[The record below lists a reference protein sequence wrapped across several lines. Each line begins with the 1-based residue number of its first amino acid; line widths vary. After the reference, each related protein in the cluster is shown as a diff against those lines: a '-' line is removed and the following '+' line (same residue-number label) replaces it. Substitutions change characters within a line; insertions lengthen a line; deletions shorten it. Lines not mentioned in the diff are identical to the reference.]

1 MGFSAKQVQALRR
14 NLDHRYIRTRESNG
28 RALYYIEGWY
38 AISEAN
44 RIFGFDGWSRET
56 LETRCVLTRENR
68 GIFLAVYV
76 ARVRITV
83 HAGGT
88 TTIREGHGTSEGRGA
103 SPGEVHDIAV
113 KAAETDATKRALAT
127 FGKPFGL
134 ALYAN
139 GRIVPSAK
147 TLGHEPKS
155 ADTIHQQS
163 FARDDT
169 TPIPRPSRYYGHR
182 QDLVARDLAS
192 RERIQDKPH
201 DTGQQESADT
211 SIVPPS
217 PDLFPG
223 QIDKS
228 VLTIA
233 EPKRLRDKAHLRFV
247 ASQPCLICGRQ
258 PSDPHH
264 LRFAQPRALGLKVSD
279 EFTVP
284 LCRDH
289 HQQLHQA
296 GNEAAW
302 WHDLDIKPL
311 EIAKGLWEESRTKA
325 FPTAAKTPQQQAPR
339 DPSHADPRQEASK
352 LPSESN

>member
-1 MGFSAKQVQALRR
+1 MGFSAKQTQALRR
-14 NLDHRYIRTRESNG
+14 NLDHRCVRTREANG
-28 RALYYIEGWY
+28 RVLHYIEGWY
-38 AISEAN
+38 AITEAN
-44 RIFGFDGWSRET
+44 RIFGFDGWNRET
-56 LETRCVLTRENR
+56 VESRCVLTRENR
-68 GIFLAVYV
+68 GTFLAVYI

-83 HAGGT
+83 HANGS
-88 TTIREGHGTSEGRGA
+88 TTIREGHGTGEGRGT
-103 SPGEVHDIAV
+103 SPGEVHDIAL

-139 GRIVPSAK
+139 GKFASPAK
-147 TLGHEPKS
+147 TL
-155 ADTIHQQS
+155 ADTPKPIDPNRQHS
-163 FARDDT
+163 FVRDDT
-169 TPIPRPSRYYGHR
+169 TPIPRPSRYYGRR
-182 QDLVARDLAS
+182 QDPVSRDLTS
-192 RERIQDKPH
+192 RERIQGSQR
-201 DTGQQESADT
+201 DTGPLESADT

-233 EPKRLRDKAHLRFV
+233 EPKRLRDKGHLRFV

-284 LCRDH
+284 LCRGH
-289 HQQLHQA
+289 HRQLHQA
-296 GNEAAW
+296 GNEMAW
-302 WHDLDIKPL
+302 WHNLDINAI
-311 EIAKGLWEESRTKA
+311 EIAKGLWEESHARSTPIIDANISQADGDGSPDKA
-325 FPTAAKTPQQQAPR
+325 NSSAVPAKP
-339 DPSHADPRQEASK
+339 
-352 LPSESN
+352 

>member
-1 MGFSAKQVQALRR
+1 MGLSAKQVQALRR
-14 NLDHRYIRTRESNG
+14 NLDHRYVRTRESNG
-28 RALYYIEGWY
+28 RALYYIEGCY

-68 GIFLAVYV
+68 GTFVAIYI

-139 GRIVPSAK
+139 GRTVHSAK
-147 TLGHEPKS
+147 TLGHEPKP

-169 TPIPRPSRYYGHR
+169 TPIPRPSRYYGRR
-182 QDLVARDLAS
+182 QDLVSRDLAS

-233 EPKRLRDKAHLRFV
+233 EPKRLRDKGHLRFV
-247 ASQPCLICGRQ
+247 ASQPCLVCGRQ

-289 HQQLHQA
+289 HRQLHQA
-296 GNEAAW
+296 GNEIAW
-302 WHDLDIKPL
+302 WHDLDINALK
-311 EIAKGLWEESRTKA
+311 IAKGLWEA
-325 FPTAAKTPQQQAPR
+325 
-339 DPSHADPRQEASK
+339 SHARSTPIIDANISQADGDGSPDKANSSAVPAK
-352 LPSESN
+352 P